1 VPTFDFA
8 KKMLDVFKTTGH
20 ITHMPKPNVRDRL
33 LAASLA
39 TLHGKGFNA
48 TSVQDITDAAG
59 VPKGSF
65 YNHFASK
72 EILGAEVLALYSDNN
87 RAGFAPLGDL
97 SIAPLERLR
106 RHFETMIVLAS
117 GDGRFPGC
125 ILGNFANELSTQSP
139 MIREKV
145 AASLQRWSDAVA
157 TAIADAQ
164 HGGDIADDMP
174 AAMLATFVVNA
185 WQGSLVRAKAEQ
197 DRAPLDL
204 FLTTVFKKIL
214 R

>member
-1 VPTFDFA
+1 
-8 KKMLDVFKTTGH
+8 
-20 ITHMPKPNVRDRL
+20 MPKPNVRDKL

-48 TSVQDITDAAG
+48 TSVQDITEAAG

-72 EILGAEVLALYSDNN
+72 EILGAEVLALYSANN
-87 RAGFAPLGDL
+87 RAAFAWLRDTSLAPLD
-97 SIAPLERLR
+97 RLR
-106 RHFETMIVLAS
+106 RHFEAMIVLAS
-117 GDGRFPGC
+117 ASGAFPGC
-125 ILGNFANELSTQSP
+125 LLGNFSNELSSQSP

-145 AASLQRWSDAVA
+145 AESLQGWTNAVA
-157 TAIADAQ
+157 APITAAQ
-164 HGGDIADDMP
+164 QCGEVADDTP
-174 AAMLATFVVNA
+174 AGVLAAFVVNA

-204 FLTTVFKKIL
+204 FLAMIFKKVL

>member
-1 VPTFDFA
+1 MG
-8 KKMLDVFKTTGH
+8 MLDKYKLTGH
-20 ITHMPKPNVRDRL
+20 IIAMPKPNVRDKL

-72 EILGAEVLALYSDNN
+72 EILGAQVLALYSENN
-87 RAGFAPLGDL
+87 RAAFAHLGDT
-97 SIAPLERLR
+97 SIAPLARLR
-106 RHFETMIVLAS
+106 RHFETMIKLAS
-117 GDGRFPGC
+117 ADGRFSGC
-125 ILGNFANELSTQSP
+125 LIGNFGNELSAQSP

-145 AASLQRWSDAVA
+145 AISLQRWTDAVA
-157 TAIADAQ
+157 GAVDAAQ
-164 HGGDIADDMP
+164 QSGEMADDMP
-174 AAMLATFVVNA
+174 AAALAGFIVNA

-197 DRAPLDL
+197 DRAPLDV
-204 FLTTVFKKIL
+204 FLTTIFQKIL